1 MLEGSRFHFHPTA
14 CVPSSVDVVSYPFY
28 RGALPYGQSSTL
40 VEESGTYAGGEWEK
54 QERRHRTLCADVSTA
69 GYPNIAALLSYGL
82 LKFLL
87 QPPTAGAGRVD
98 EEERGM
104 GKEEE
109 DAEQHANNR
118 TIKGD
123 VPSIF
128 SSTKPKAITEAF
140 LFLLIDHALSSHRRA
155 SSNLFP
161 NELEPFQHFLLSWPP
176 FCLSLR
182 SSGNIC
188 EKRYKKS
195 SATSKRKEN
204 SLHGHLD
211 NSTRKISTQKLPNR
225 PTRHCFFAKVE
236 NFTRLLKTCP
246 QRHKASRCVYH

>member
-1 MLEGSRFHFHPTA
+1 
-14 CVPSSVDVVSYPFY
+14 
-28 RGALPYGQSSTL
+28 
-40 VEESGTYAGGEWEK
+40 
-54 QERRHRTLCADVSTA
+54 
-69 GYPNIAALLSYGL
+69 
-82 LKFLL
+82 
-87 QPPTAGAGRVD
+87 
-98 EEERGM
+98 M

-246 QRHKASRCVYH
+246 QRHKSRDVYITRCYQIVIHNSHITTIGKIIQFPHNVRLLSIHAVFTYMKEICLSSEIDSARQIYTWELKGRNKIIVIYWTTFITT